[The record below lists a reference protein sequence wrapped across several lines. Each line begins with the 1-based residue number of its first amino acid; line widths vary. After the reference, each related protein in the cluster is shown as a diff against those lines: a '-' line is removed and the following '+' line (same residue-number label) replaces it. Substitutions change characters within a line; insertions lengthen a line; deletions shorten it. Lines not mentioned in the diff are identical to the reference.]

1 MLLIGPYAFQCCF
14 NLADIS
20 MAEDAPSTGEGLFSD
35 CIDPSDIC
43 EDALGIG
50 EFAFFCCDS
59 LTSIHIP
66 EGVTKI
72 GESAFVGCNSL
83 TAISIPESVSVI
95 ETAAFCDCEG
105 LVRIDYCGTPSQ
117 WKSIKKGYAWNFRT
131 GAYTI
136 YFSDGSKSKKKSS
149 KKF

>member
-1 MLLIGPYAFQCCF
+1 MLVIGPYAFQGCF

-20 MAEDAPSTGEGLFSD
+20 IAEDAPSTSEDLFSD

-43 EDALGIG
+43 EDTLG
-50 EFAFFCCDS
+50 
-59 LTSIHIP
+59 
-66 EGVTKI
+66 I

-117 WKSIKKGYAWNFRT
+117 R
-131 GAYTI
+131 
-136 YFSDGSKSKKKSS
+136 KSKKKDMPGFFVQERTLSTS
-149 KKF
+149 RMEANQRNELRKSQGE